1 MQVEA
6 LTPNVLVFGNK
17 SLKEVINI
25 TWDHKSGALIQ
36 SDLCP

>member
-1 MQVEA
+1 LHPPPMQVEA

-25 TWDHKSGALIQ
+25 T
-36 SDLCP
+36 